1 MEAKSIIQTA
11 VIGNS
16 DVSRRALLLGL
27 AAASTAAA
35 VAVAPEARGDE
46 TTIAALTPPAENPEL
61 VAAYDNFQAA
71 CIELKAAVNDLE
83 WLADE
88 YRHRWPLAPEELL
101 LNANAQDNRFS
112 TVIAERDIIG
122 QFLLRDT
129 IVLTKRL
136 SRSFRESTRKTCFTL
151 LTAEKAR
158 EQLERWKQHVP
169 TGRTEKSLARNR
181 AFREEAIRDCE
192 RDLALAARY
201 EAETSRLR
209 KEAGADVAIKR
220 VKDADDKV
228 NAAAAEVSFLPAL
241 TLEGLWMKASAANVG
256 AFDIKRLVSEDST
269 PLGQLVRLMASV
281 LKLTKGQA

>member
-1 MEAKSIIQTA
+1 MEAKSITQTD

-16 DVSRRALLLGL
+16 EVSRRALLLCL
-27 AAASTAAA
+27 AAASTVAA
-35 VAVAPEARGDE
+35 VAVAPEARGEE
-46 TTIAALTPPAENPEL
+46 TTITTAARVENPEL

-101 LNANAQDNRFS
+101 LNANAQENRFS
-112 TVIAERDIIG
+112 TVVAERDIIG
-122 QFLLRDT
+122 RFLLRDT
-129 IVLTKRL
+129 SVLTKRL
-136 SRSFRESTRKTCFTL
+136 ASSFRESTPKTCFTL
-151 LTAEKAR
+151 RTTEKAR
-158 EQLERWKQHVP
+158 ELLERWQQHVP
-169 TGRTEKSLARNR
+169 TGRTEKSLARNQ

-192 RDLALAARY
+192 RDLAIAARY
-201 EAETSRLR
+201 EEETSRLR

-220 VKDADDKV
+220 VKDANEKV
-228 NAAAAEVSFLPAL
+228 NATAAEVSFLPAL

-256 AFDIKRLVSEDST
+256 AHDLKRLVSEDST

-281 LKLTKGQA
+281 LQLTEEQA

>member
-1 MEAKSIIQTA
+1 METKSIIQTA
-11 VIGNS
+11 VTGNS

-27 AAASTAAA
+27 AAASTVAA
-35 VAVAPEARGDE
+35 VAVAPEARGEE
-46 TTIAALTPPAENPEL
+46 TTITAPAPAENPEL

-71 CIELKAAVNDLE
+71 CIELKTAVNDLE

-101 LNANAQDNRFS
+101 LNANAQENRFS
-112 TVIAERDIIG
+112 TVVAERDIIG
-122 QFLLRDT
+122 RFLLRDT
-129 IVLTKRL
+129 SVLTKRL
-136 SRSFRESTRKTCFTL
+136 ARNFRESTPETCFTL
-151 LTAEKAR
+151 LATEKAR
-158 EQLERWKQHVP
+158 EMLKRWEQHVP

-209 KEAGADVAIKR
+209 KEAGADVALKR
-220 VKDADDKV
+220 VKDADEKV

-241 TLEGLWMKASAANVG
+241 TLEGLRMKASAANVG
-256 AFDIKRLVSEDST
+256 ASELKRLVSEDST
-269 PLGQLVRLMASV
+269 PLGQLARLVTSV
-281 LKLTKGQA
+281 LQLTKEQA